1 MSHSLTG
8 TPVPAWETKPIAL
21 EFGMLSLPFNYSL
34 RPKHIPF
41 HWLGSK
47 PQGITYYLRISGV

>member
-8 TPVPAWETKPIAL
+8 TPVPAWETKLIAL

-41 HWLGSK
+41 HWLDSK
-47 PQGITYYLRISGV
+47 PQGIT